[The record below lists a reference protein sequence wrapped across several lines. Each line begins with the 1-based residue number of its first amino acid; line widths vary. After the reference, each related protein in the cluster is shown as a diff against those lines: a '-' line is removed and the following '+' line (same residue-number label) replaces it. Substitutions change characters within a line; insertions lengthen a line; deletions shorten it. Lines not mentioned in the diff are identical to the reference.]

1 MKIIWEEKKRKK
13 KIEKKGLELDE
24 MNLELLMQ
32 DKVLKK
38 KEDRMMEIGELKGMI
53 IIEVFLKKVGQEE
66 I

>member
-38 KEDRMMEIGELKGMI
+38 KEDRLMEIGELKGMI
-53 IIEVFLKKVGQEE
+53 IIEVILKKVGQEE

>member
-53 IIEVFLKKVGQEE
+53 IIEVILKKVGQEE